1 MAARIVLGCLT
12 LLVALPA
19 APLPAQVA
27 APPPSSRIFRFDPDG
42 FWLSLH
48 HFLYVLGRAEIG
60 TPDRTRRAVAGAPT
74 DQTQGLASLSADE
87 QAIWKRA
94 VSFYAAGPSKLD
106 TVFDAPLIA
115 ITNALDEDPPVIPTF
130 DQRFSSQTNPAN
142 AYDVY
147 GRRFLMTFSYRL

>member
-27 APPPSSRIFRFDPDG
+27 APPPSSRIFRFDADG

-60 TPDRTRRAVAGAPT
+60 TPDRARRAVAGAPA
-74 DQTQGLASLSADE
+74 DQTQGLASLSADD
-87 QAIWKRA
+87 QALWKRA
-94 VSFYAAGPSKLD
+94 VSFYAAGPSKWCATDIFEARELSRDGVVVVVRPDQYVAAILPLD
-106 TVFDAPLIA
+106 AVAE
-115 ITNALDEDPPVIPTF
+115 LDGFLAGAFV
-130 DQRFSSQTNPAN
+130 PA
-142 AYDVY
+142 
-147 GRRFLMTFSYRL
+147 R